1 MTLTLTSEARPMPR
15 HRLPNKLF
23 TQPDRVARSVTAR
36 EYAEAWY
43 QAMREP
49 ETYTTDRIP
58 SSGSRFG
65 HLRLDE
71 GHWRSGGG
79 QTYVATP
86 AGYRDERAIGKAVF
100 TMLESSRAD
109 DVLYGKLLGRVITGV
124 SMATLL
130 DPRGGWA
137 SPRESAIRYALA
149 CLTLAVQVDDQTA
162 EEALRQVRLML
173 LE

>member
-1 MTLTLTSEARPMPR
+1 MPR

-49 ETYTTDRIP
+49 DTYTTDRIP

-100 TMLESSRAD
+100 GMLESSRPD
-109 DVLYGKLLGRVITGV
+109 DKLYGKLLGRVITGV

-130 DPRGGWA
+130 DPRGGWD
-137 SPRESAIRYALA
+137 SPKERAMRYALSV
-149 CLTLAVQVDDQTA
+149 LTLAVQLDDRLA
-162 EEALRQVRLML
+162 EEPLRQIRSQLF
-173 LE
+173 